1 MMDNNYNQIFVA
13 RTKALAIKI
22 INDLSELPYS
32 DKVSVIRKQ
41 IFRSASST
49 AANYRAMCRARSDKE
64 KYSKI
69 CIVVEEADE
78 TVFWLEVI
86 EEVNILS
93 SEKLEEIMKESLEIL
108 KVTSTYKKKLKS
120 RLEN

>member
-1 MMDNNYNQIFVA
+1 MMESNYNQIFA
-13 RTKALAIKI
+13 QRTKALAIKI

-64 KYSKI
+64 KYAKT

-86 EEVNILS
+86 ENVNILAP
-93 SEKLEEIMKESLEIL
+93 EKLEEIMKESLEIL
-108 KVTSTYKKKLKS
+108 KVTSAYKSKLKT
-120 RLEN
+120 RLDN